1 MLLNCGSGTLLL
13 GYITIK
19 NVFGIKKIK
28 EKKIVVLENSLGR
41 PLYSKEIKLVSL
53 KGNQPWIFTERTND
67 EVEAPILR
75 PPDGKSRL
83 IGKDPYAGKTEERK
97 RRRWQRKMVGWHHWL
112 SGHEFEQTHRD
123 SEGQGSLACC
133 ISWGHRVRHK
143 PATEQQPVLNC
154 RKTGGGGDL
163 GFGLSGVQFLVW

>member
-53 KGNQPWIFTERTND
+53 KGNQP
-67 EVEAPILR
+67 
-75 PPDGKSRL
+75 
-83 IGKDPYAGKTEERK
+83 
-97 RRRWQRKMVGWHHWL
+97 
-112 SGHEFEQTHRD
+112 
-123 SEGQGSLACC
+123 
-133 ISWGHRVRHK
+133 
-143 PATEQQPVLNC
+143 
-154 RKTGGGGDL
+154 
-163 GFGLSGVQFLVW
+163 